1 MAEDDPA
8 TAQRYFIEALDIAR
22 TLEPVLRDT
31 LLPWSFHCADAA
43 RRLRQYDRALPL
55 YQDCLAALAAQ
66 PQRFQKITM
75 SFAYSG
81 IGETALAAG
90 DYPLARTCFLKSL
103 ALRMECL
110 EDNLWD
116 SDPKAISSSLVE
128 FARLAF
134 AQQQYTRAATCLGA
148 ANARIPVDE
157 SPVPF
162 WFQPTYDETLAG
174 IQSVMS
180 PVEFNSGWQSGLA
193 MNDEEMHNLARS
205 NEPFTNTAVFDTV

>member
-31 LLPWSFHCADAA
+31 LLPWWLFHCADAA

-116 SDPKAISSSLVE
+116 FDSKAISSL
-128 FARLAF
+128 R
-134 AQQQYTRAATCLGA
+134 RGI
-148 ANARIPVDE
+148 RP
-157 SPVPF
+157 
-162 WFQPTYDETLAG
+162 AG
-174 IQSVMS
+174 IRATTVY
-180 PVEFNSGWQSGLA
+180 
-193 MNDEEMHNLARS
+193 ARRDLPWCC
-205 NEPFTNTAVFDTV
+205 ECPHPGR